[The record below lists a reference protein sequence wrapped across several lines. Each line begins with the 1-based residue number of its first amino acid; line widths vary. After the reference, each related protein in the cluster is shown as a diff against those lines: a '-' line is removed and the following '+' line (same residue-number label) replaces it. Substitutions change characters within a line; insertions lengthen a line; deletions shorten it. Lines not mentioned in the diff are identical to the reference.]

1 MEDSFQE
8 VIEEVTVK
16 VQTYNKFS
24 YSQRASFGDDMHM
37 KLTKLRLLSQKGS
50 PELRKYFTKLT
61 KKYSDKKLPNSECV
75 YLLSTSI
82 ETIYEE
88 KRKQFPNKSLIKKVL
103 GF

>member
-1 MEDSFQE
+1 MEDSFQD
-8 VIEEVTVK
+8 VIEEVNVE
-16 VQTYNKFS
+16 VQKYNRFR

-37 KLTKLRLLSQKGS
+37 KLTELRLLSQKGS
-50 PELRKYFTKLT
+50 PELREYFTKLT
-61 KKYSDKKLPNSECV
+61 KKYSDKKMSNSEYV

-88 KRKQFPNKSLIKKVL
+88 KRKQFSNKSLIKKIL